1 MKKCL
6 LMLTGAA
13 VLLSL
18 SSAACAAVGRPYL
31 SINVGMAV
39 PEDSDSNM
47 DGQSVTLESDAG
59 PALTGALG
67 YDFGSLRLEGELS
80 YQKNDL
86 DKVLVHEFGLA
97 ADASG
102 DTTSL
107 AGMVNGYFQFL
118 NPSPFT
124 PFLTAGIGYAKIEVN
139 DFAVLGE
146 NLGGDDGTSVAYQVG
161 AGCSY
166 AVNPMMSV
174 DVQYRYA
181 NAPDLQLDLEG
192 YGQEQDV
199 ECASHNIYGGLRFAF

>member
-6 LMLTGAA
+6 LMLTEAA

-18 SSAACAAVGRPYL
+18 SSVACAAVGRPYL
-31 SINVGMAV
+31 SINAGVAI

-47 DGQSVTLESDAG
+47 DDQSVTIESDTG
-59 PALTGALG
+59 LALTGAWG
-67 YDFGSLRLEGELS
+67 YDFGSFRLEGELS

-86 DKVLVHEFGLA
+86 DKVLIHEFGLA
-97 ADASG
+97 ANASG

-107 AGMVNGYFQFL
+107 AGMINGYFQFL

-124 PFLTAGIGYAKIEVN
+124 PFLTAGIGYAKVEVN

-146 NLGGDDGTSVAYQVG
+146 HLGGDDGTSVAYQVG

-181 NAPDLQLDLEG
+181 NVPDLQLDLEG
-192 YGQEQDV
+192 YGQEHDV